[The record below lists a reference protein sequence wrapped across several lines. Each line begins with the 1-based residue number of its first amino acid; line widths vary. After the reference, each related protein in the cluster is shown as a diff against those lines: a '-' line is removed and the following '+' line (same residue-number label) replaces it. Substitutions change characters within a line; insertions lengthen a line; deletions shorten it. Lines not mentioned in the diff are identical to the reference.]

1 MLWILPVI
9 KKKNGLSLSDFHLV
23 WEMSSL
29 ASSLMGSL
37 SVPHH
42 RELSTPR
49 GNLNNLFMRKRKQNA
64 DDLLV
69 FEGINHK
76 QQFEDEK

>member
-1 MLWILPVI
+1 MI

-23 WEMSSL
+23 LETSSL
-29 ASSLMGSL
+29 AGSL
-37 SVPHH
+37 LGSFSAPHH

-49 GNLNNLFMRKRKQNA
+49 RNLNNLFIRERKQNA

-69 FEGINHK
+69 FDGTNHM

>member
-1 MLWILPVI
+1 MI

-23 WEMSSL
+23 QEMSSL
-29 ASSLMGSL
+29 AGSL
-37 SVPHH
+37 SGSFSVPHH

-49 GNLNNLFMRKRKQNA
+49 RNLNNLFIRKRKQND
-64 DDLLV
+64 DDLLI